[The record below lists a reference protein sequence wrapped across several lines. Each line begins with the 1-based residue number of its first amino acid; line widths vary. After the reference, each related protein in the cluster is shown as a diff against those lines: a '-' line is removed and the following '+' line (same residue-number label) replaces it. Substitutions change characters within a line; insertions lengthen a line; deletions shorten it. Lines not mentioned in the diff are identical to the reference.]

1 MGVRDFGQS
10 VGGTYSLQHSKDS
23 AAANSTVMEQ
33 NYTEDYGVQF
43 DYFVVT
49 PLLWKGRAL
58 LDLEGVQKKEEADG
72 GTARSSQVR
81 LRYNL
86 NAYLLPSTPYP
97 VSIAASSAR
106 ETVSLPFSPDYQSE
120 HDDLM
125 TILTIQNQF
134 VPSEL
139 SLAQQSQTTSGQGRD
154 ITQKSHSFNLNTRP
168 NLGALGM
175 ITASINLS
183 ESDSS
188 GIGSDSSS
196 HNSSGTANF
205 GYHNSWRSAQ
215 NLARN
220 FSLTYGYHQN
230 AGTSVITTQTL
241 NSGVGW
247 EFGKVL
253 QGDLTYFSSKSSSF
267 EQKSQSQGVSGALSH
282 KLMGSL
288 RSAINASATRDQ
300 YDDGQNTFISAGL
313 NLGYHKRLPAAS
325 DTTVGYGYTM
335 TRNEHTGGVSSIFI
349 SEERHP
355 VPIVTPGRIRLNQP
369 TFQANSITVVGAQ
382 SRLPYPASFY
392 NIVPEGIELTD
403 HNLVDTD
410 ILISYRYTQDP
421 NIVTVGTNHGA
432 NAAVNLFAGKYRVY
446 TNANQSDQ
454 RLVKGQA
461 TSLTTSGTRHFDLGA
476 TANLTP
482 HNLSA
487 ELGYDKD
494 YAQNQYY
501 LTGSWGTSAPYAG
514 GDVSVNANDRFTLQ
528 RSNGRDD
535 QYWANSLSLQSTYRR
550 NFGRI
555 AGKFKANYAN
565 MASADSTF
573 HTASLG
579 ANLEASFG
587 KLFVLLNSS
596 VLWTFSAGGNTSSE
610 TISLSFRRSF

>member
-10 VGGTYSLQHSKDS
+10 VGATYSLQHSKDS
-23 AAANSTVMEQ
+23 SAANSTVVDQ

-43 DYFVVT
+43 DYFVVN

-58 LDLEGVQKKEEADG
+58 LDVEGVQKKEEARG
-72 GTARSSQVR
+72 TTARSSQLR

-106 ETVSLPFSPDYQSE
+106 ETVSLPFSPDYESE
-120 HDDLM
+120 HDDL
-125 TILTIQNQF
+125 LTVFTVQNQF

-139 SLAQQSQTTSGQGRD
+139 SLSQQSQTTSGQGRD

-168 NLGALGM
+168 SLGLLGM
-175 ITASINLS
+175 MSASVNLS
-183 ESDSS
+183 ESDSEA
-188 GIGSDSSS
+188 IGNDSSS
-196 HNSSGTANF
+196 HSSSGTANC

-241 NSGVGW
+241 NSGLGW

-253 QGDLTYFSSKSSSF
+253 QADATYFSSKSSSL
-267 EQKSQSQGVSGALSH
+267 EQKSQSQGVSGSLTH

-288 RSAINASATRDQ
+288 RTALSASAARDR
-300 YDDGQNTFISAGL
+300 YDEGQNTFISGTL
-313 NLGYHKRLPAAS
+313 TLGYHKRLPSAS

-335 TRNEHTGGVSSIFI
+335 NRNEHTGGVSSIFV
-349 SEERHP
+349 SEERHGVP
-355 VPIVTPGRIRLNQP
+355 VVTPGRIRLNQP
-369 TFQANSITVVGAQ
+369 SFQPETITVVGAQ
-382 SRLPYPASFY
+382 SQLPYPPSFY
-392 NIVPEGIELTD
+392 TIVPEGIELTD

-410 ILISYRYTQDP
+410 VLISYRYSQDP
-421 NIVTVGTNHGA
+421 NIVTVGTNHSA
-432 NAAVNLFAGKYRVY
+432 NAAVNLFAGKYRIY
-446 TNANQSDQ
+446 TNATQSEQ

-476 TANLTP
+476 TANLAP

-501 LTGSWGTSAPYAG
+501 LTGSWGTSTPYAG
-514 GDVSVNANDRFTLQ
+514 GDVSLNANDRFTLQ
-528 RSNGRDD
+528 SSNSRDD

-565 MASADSTF
+565 MTSGDSIF
-573 HTASLG
+573 HTASVG

-587 KLFVLLNSS
+587 KLFVLLNTSA
-596 VLWTFSAGGNTSSE
+596 LWTFSAGGNTSSE
-610 TISLSFRRSF
+610 SISLSFRRSF